1 MGQTDNSEY
10 FYYSWDDIDYNEVIV
25 KVEAY
30 DQSGNMASDQSDNF
44 SIIVNN
50 NQQKNMD
57 IGIQLFGIPVDPY
70 NTNVND
76 NFDDDYNDLQ
86 IWEYSNGTYDVAEE
100 IYPGQGYWIIIEDSV
115 QLDIEGDILSDEFI
129 IDLNEGWN
137 IVSNQY

>member
-86 IWEYSNGTYDVAEE
+86 IWEYSNGTYDIAEE
-100 IYPGQGYWIIIEDSV
+100 IYLV
-115 QLDIEGDILSDEFI
+115 KDIGLLLKIQF
-129 IDLNEGWN
+129 N
-137 IVSNQY
+137 